1 MLIIGG
7 KCAKGTQCLSLNIYL
22 LKPPVNL
29 QPSQYTSIEKYRRS
43 SDGKKKSY
51 YFYKKECLLDYMLLD
66 THLFLCLH
74 EIVAQAGLTSFLE
87 GAITEPSWFELRGIW
102 PWECP
107 QQAAR
112 CFILPIKTSQWLTR
126 HWVLAFGASVCSCA
140 RYVQLPASYK

>member
-1 MLIIGG
+1 M
-7 KCAKGTQCLSLNIYL
+7 
-22 LKPPVNL
+22 
-29 QPSQYTSIEKYRRS
+29 E
-43 SDGKKKSY
+43 KKSY
-51 YFYKKECLLDYMLLD
+51 YCYKKECLLDYMLLD

-112 CFILPIKTSQWLTR
+112 CFILPIKTSQWLTK